1 MRILSLFTLL
11 LGATAFAQ
19 KNTCQHLKQSAV
31 QHAEMDIAALADIG
45 NNTRSDT
52 FDILNYTINLDLTDG
67 NNEVIHARC
76 DVKFKPLIAG
86 ENSIRLDLFG
96 LTVDSVKFEGQTTT
110 YTYVDQSLTVDFNTT
125 LGLTDTSEVS
135 VYYHGTPLVDGST
148 FGGFDFNGNY
158 WYNLGVAFQYEPHN
172 FGRGWFPCFDNFVE
186 RSTYRF
192 EVTTPSN
199 YISYANGNLLSS
211 TQPTPSTLLRIWET
225 ETDFPTY
232 LASVAA
238 APYIEIN
245 KTFTSITGEQ
255 IPVVLACLPGD
266 SLQLENS
273 FVNLQASFD
282 AFEDKFG
289 PYQWEKIGYAVTPVG
304 AMEHPGNIAYP
315 SNLVNGN
322 LSGETI
328 MAHELAH
335 HWFGNLITCND
346 AKEMWINEGW
356 AEYLSIYFLEAVYG
370 EERYIEEIR
379 NNHLNMLNSAH
390 IEDNGYQIL
399 AEMPLNITYGRHT
412 YNKGADVIHTL
423 RSYMGDAAFFS
434 TIKDLLDTYSFSDI
448 SSEQF
453 RDYLINNG
461 FPDAEH
467 FFNDWIFQKGW
478 SQFDINTYS
487 VTQNT
492 SDYTI
497 NIEFVQN
504 LREAA
509 NYYTNVPVTI
519 SFYDAS
525 LNQEDRQ
532 ATLSGNYSTEAFTLP
547 FEPTMIAINGNDKIS
562 LAAYHEKIWVK
573 TTGNT
578 WYTDLDTRV
587 NANSITD
594 SVMVYLQQNWV
605 GPSGSYNDA
614 QYIMSPDRYWNVK
627 SPDFTNL
634 TADLEFRYNGNSD
647 FLKDFEL
654 MQNISNSGYSEER
667 MVLMYREHGGMSW
680 QPHPDQELIAGSN
693 IYNKSGRIKA
703 NNAQPGDYAFAI
715 SKWPIGVEE
724 IETTS
729 DWSIFPNPAKQNLY
743 LEGVEGVKSASICD
757 SLGRCIVILDASEL
771 KSPIDISELNEGSYI
786 FAIHK
791 AFGDRESKIFVV
803 KK

>member
-1 MRILSLFTLL
+1 MKTLKYIVLL
-11 LGATAFAQ
+11 LGTAAFAQ
-19 KNTCQHLKQSAV
+19 KNTCQHLKHSHV
-31 QHAEMDIAALADIG
+31 EYAALDIDDIG

-52 FDILNYTINLDLTDG
+52 FDILNYTINLDLTNG
-67 NNEVIHARC
+67 AAEQIAAAC
-76 DVKFKPLIAG
+76 EVKFKPLMTG
-86 ENSIRLDLFG
+86 QNSIRLDLFG
-96 LTVDSVKFEGQTTT
+96 LTVDSVKFQGQTTT
-110 YTYVDQSLTVDFNTT
+110 YAYVDQSLTIDFGTT
-125 LGLTDTSEVS
+125 LGLTDTSTVD
-135 VYYHGTPLVDGST
+135 VFYHGTPLVDGST

-199 YISYANGNLLSS
+199 YISYANGNLLLS
-211 TQPTPSTLLRIWET
+211 TQPTPTTLLRVWET

-255 IPVVLACLPGD
+255 IPVVLACLPSD
-266 SLQLENS
+266 SLELEQS

-282 AFEDKFG
+282 AYEAMLG
-289 PYQWEKIGYAVTPVG
+289 PYRWEKVGYAVTPVG

-370 EERYIEEIR
+370 EERYLEEVR

-390 IEDNGYQIL
+390 IADNGYQIL

-423 RSYMGDAAFFS
+423 RSYMGDPEFFT
-434 TIKDLLDTYSFSDI
+434 TIKDLLDTYAFADI
-448 SSEQF
+448 TSEQF

-478 SQFDINTYS
+478 SQFDINAYS
-487 VTQNT
+487 VTQNAT
-492 SDYTI
+492 DYTL

-504 LREAA
+504 LREAT

-519 SFYDAS
+519 AFYDANMNEVEEEV
-525 LNQEDRQ
+525 L
-532 ATLSGNYSTEAFTLP
+532 LSGNYTSHTFTVP
-547 FEPTMIAINGNDKIS
+547 FEPTMVSINGDDRIS
-562 LAAYHEKIWVK
+562 LAAYHEKVWVK
-573 TTGNT
+573 DVSNT
-578 WYTDLDTRV
+578 WYTDVDIRINST
-587 NANSITD
+587 SITD
-594 SVMVYLQQNWV
+594 SALVHLQQNYV
-605 GPSGSYNDA
+605 GSSGTYNDA
-614 QYIMSPDRYWNVK
+614 QYIMSPDRYWNIK
-627 SPDFTNL
+627 SHDLSNL
-634 TADLEFRYNGNSD
+634 TADFEFRYNGNTD

-654 MQNISNSGYSEER
+654 MQNISSTSYSEER
-667 MVLMYREHGGMSW
+667 MVLMYREHGGMAW
-680 QPHPDQELIAGSN
+680 QPYPNQELIAGSN
-693 IYNKSGRIKA
+693 VYNKTGRIKA
-703 NNAQPGDYAFAI
+703 NNIQVGDYAFAI
-715 SKWPIGVEE
+715 SKWPIGVTEADKE
-724 IETTS
+724 S
-729 DWSIFPNPAKQNLY
+729 DWEIFPNPANQNIF
-743 LEGVEGVKSASICD
+743 LEGVEGVESASICD
-757 SLGRCIVILDASEL
+757 SLGRCILKISGAEL
-771 KSPIDISELNEGSYI
+771 KSPIDISGLSEGSYI

-791 AFGDRESKIFVV
+791 PFGDRESKIFVV